1 MSRRQVKWRVYKQQ
15 RALMKELTKKQKR
28 IVEFLKSYVKKHGY
42 PPTMREIGA
51 YFGFTWPA
59 AKGHLVALKKKGL
72 IRINPFKSRGIEILG
87 SKYREAF
94 ELPVAGRI
102 RAGKPILALEEIE
115 DHIVID
121 RNLFKDSDAFALRIT
136 GDSMVEA
143 GIFDGDY
150 VIVKPQR
157 TIENGEVAVVFLED
171 EATVKKVYKEK
182 RKVVLKPENKNMQPT
197 KHSPDEV
204 TIIGRVVGV
213 IRKL

>member
-1 MSRRQVKWRVYKQQ
+1 MR
-15 RALMKELTKKQKR
+15 ELTKKQKR
-28 IVEFLKSYVKKHGY
+28 MIEFLKSYVKEHGY

-59 AKGHLVALKKKGL
+59 AKGHLIALKKKGL
-72 IRINPFKSRGIEILG
+72 VRINPFKSRGIEILG
-87 SKYREAF
+87 SKYSQALEM
-94 ELPVAGRI
+94 PVAGRI
-102 RAGKPILALEEIE
+102 RAGKPILAIEEIE

-136 GDSMVEA
+136 GESMREA

-150 VIVKPQR
+150 VIVRPQR
-157 TIENGEVAVVFLED
+157 TIENGEIAVVLLED
-171 EATVKKVYKEK
+171 EATVKRVYKEK
-182 RKVVLKPENKNMQPT
+182 KKIVLKPENKSMQPT
-197 KHSPDEV
+197 KHSPDAI

>member
-1 MSRRQVKWRVYKQQ
+1 
-15 RALMKELTKKQKR
+15 MKELTKKQKK
-28 IVEFLKSYVKKHGY
+28 IFEFLKSYVKEHGY

-59 AKGHLVALKKKGL
+59 AKGHLIALKNKGL
-72 IRINPFKSRGIEILG
+72 VRINPFKSRGIEIIG

-94 ELPVAGRI
+94 ELPIAGRV
-102 RAGKPILALEEIE
+102 RAGKPVLAIEEIE

-121 RNLFKDSDAFALRIT
+121 RKLFKDSDAFALRIT
-136 GDSMVEA
+136 GDSMIEA

-157 TIENGEVAVVFLED
+157 TIENREFAVVLLED
-171 EATVKKVYKEK
+171 EATVKRVHKEK
-182 RKVVLKPENKNMQPT
+182 GKIVLSPENKRMQPT
-197 KHSPDEV
+197 KHSLDEV
-204 TIIGRVVGV
+204 TIIGRVIGV

>member
-1 MSRRQVKWRVYKQQ
+1 MR
-15 RALMKELTKKQKR
+15 ELTKKQKR
-28 IVEFLKSYVKKHGY
+28 MIEFLKSYVKEHGY

-59 AKGHLVALKKKGL
+59 AKGHLIALKKKGL
-72 IRINPFKSRGIEILG
+72 VRINPFKSRGIEILG
-87 SKYREAF
+87 SKYSEAL
-94 ELPVAGRI
+94 EMPVAGRI
-102 RAGKPILALEEIE
+102 RAGKPILAIEEIE

-136 GDSMVEA
+136 GESMREA

-150 VIVKPQR
+150 VIVRPQR
-157 TIENGEVAVVFLED
+157 TIENGEIAVVLLED
-171 EATVKKVYKEK
+171 EATVKRVYKEK
-182 RKVVLKPENKNMQPT
+182 KKIVLKPENKSMQPT
-197 KHSPDEV
+197 KHSPDAI

>member
-1 MSRRQVKWRVYKQQ
+1 
-15 RALMKELTKKQKR
+15 MKELTKRQKK
-28 IVEFLKSYVKKHGY
+28 IVEFLKSYVQDNGY

-102 RAGKPILALEEIE
+102 RAGKPVLALEEIE

-121 RNLFKDSDAFALRIT
+121 RNLFKDRDAFALRIT

-143 GIFDGDY
+143 GMFDGDY
-150 VIVKPQR
+150 VIVKPQG
-157 TIENGEVAVVFLED
+157 TIENGEIAVVLLED

-197 KHSPDEV
+197 KHSYDEV
-204 TIIGRVVGV
+204 TILGRVIGV

>member
-1 MSRRQVKWRVYKQQ
+1 
-15 RALMKELTKKQKR
+15 MKELTKRQRK
-28 IVEFLKSYVKKHGY
+28 IIEYLKSYVKEYGY
-42 PPTMREIGA
+42 PPTMREIGTH
-51 YFGFTWPA
+51 FGFTWPA
-59 AKGHLVALKKKGL
+59 AKGHLLALKKKGL

-102 RAGKPILALEEIE
+102 RAGKPILAIEDIE

-121 RNLFKDSDAFALRIT
+121 RSLFKDSNAFALRIT

-157 TIENGEVAVVFLED
+157 TIENREIAVVLIED
-171 EATVKKVYKEK
+171 EATVKRLYKEQK
-182 RKVVLKPENKNMQPT
+182 RIVLKPENKAMQPT
-197 KHSPDEV
+197 KHNADEV

>member
-1 MSRRQVKWRVYKQQ
+1 
-15 RALMKELTKKQKR
+15 MKELTKKQKR
-28 IVEFLKSYVKKHGY
+28 IIEFLKSYVKEYGY
-42 PPTMREIGA
+42 PPTMREIGTH
-51 YFGFTWPA
+51 FGFIWPA
-59 AKGHLVALKKKGL
+59 AKGHLLALKKKGL

-87 SKYREAF
+87 SKYRETF

-102 RAGKPILALEEIE
+102 RAGKPILAIEDIE

-121 RNLFKDSDAFALRIT
+121 RTLFKDSDAFALRIT

-157 TIENGEVAVVFLED
+157 TIENGEIAVVLLED
-171 EATVKKVYKEK
+171 EATLKRVYKEK
-182 RKVVLKPENKNMQPT
+182 RRVVLKPENKDMQPT
-197 KHSPDEV
+197 KHNPDEV

>member
-1 MSRRQVKWRVYKQQ
+1 
-15 RALMKELTKKQKR
+15 MKELTKKQKR
-28 IVEFLKSYVKKHGY
+28 IVEFLKSYVKEHGY

-72 IRINPFKSRGIEILG
+72 IRINPFKSRGIEVLG

-94 ELPVAGRI
+94 ELPIAGRI
-102 RAGKPILALEEIE
+102 RAGKPVLAIEEIE

-150 VIVKPQR
+150 VIVKHQS
-157 TIENGEVAVVFLED
+157 TIENGEIAVVLLED

-182 RKVVLKPENKNMQPT
+182 RKVVLKPENRNMQPT

>member
-1 MSRRQVKWRVYKQQ
+1 
-15 RALMKELTKKQKR
+15 MKELTKKQKS
-28 IVEFLKSYVKKHGY
+28 IFEFLKSYVKEHGY

-59 AKGHLVALKKKGL
+59 AKGHLIALKKKGL
-72 IRINPFKSRGIEILG
+72 VRINPFKSRGIEILG
-87 SKYREAF
+87 SKYREAS
-94 ELPVAGRI
+94 ELPIAGRV
-102 RAGKPILALEEIE
+102 RAGKPVLAIEEIE

-157 TIENGEVAVVFLED
+157 TIEHGEVAVVLLED
-171 EATVKKVYKEK
+171 EATVKRVHKEK
-182 RKVVLKPENKNMQPT
+182 RKIVL
-197 KHSPDEV
+197 HCS
-204 TIIGRVVGV
+204 
-213 IRKL
+213 

>member
-1 MSRRQVKWRVYKQQ
+1 
-15 RALMKELTKKQKR
+15 MKELTKKQKR
-28 IVEFLKSYVKKHGY
+28 IIEYLKSHVKEFGY

-59 AKGHLVALKKKGL
+59 AKGHLIALKKKGL
-72 IRINPFKSRGIEILG
+72 IRMNPFKSRGIEIVG
-87 SKYREAF
+87 SKYSDAF

-102 RAGKPILALEEIE
+102 RAGRPVLAIEEIE

-121 RNLFKDSDAFALRIT
+121 RNLFKDNDAFALRIT
-136 GDSMVEA
+136 GDSMIEA
-143 GIFDGDY
+143 GIFDKDY

-157 TIENGEVAVVFLED
+157 TIENGEVAVVLLEE

-182 RKVVLKPENKNMQPT
+182 RKVVLKPENEAMQPT
-197 KHSPDEV
+197 KHNPDEV

>member
-1 MSRRQVKWRVYKQQ
+1 
-15 RALMKELTKKQKR
+15 MKELTKKQKS
-28 IVEFLKSYVKKHGY
+28 IFEFLKSYVKEHGY

-59 AKGHLVALKKKGL
+59 AKGHLIALKKKGL
-72 IRINPFKSRGIEILG
+72 VRINPFKSRGIEILTT
-87 SKYREAF
+87 KYREAF
-94 ELPVAGRI
+94 ELPIAGRV
-102 RAGKPILALEEIE
+102 RAGKPVLAIEEIE

-136 GDSMVEA
+136 GDSMLEA

-157 TIENGEVAVVFLED
+157 TIEHGEVAVVLLED
-171 EATVKKVYKEK
+171 EATVKRVHKEK
-182 RKVVLKPENKNMQPT
+182 RKIVLKPENKRMQPT

>member
-1 MSRRQVKWRVYKQQ
+1 MR
-15 RALMKELTKKQKR
+15 ELTKKQKR
-28 IVEFLKSYVKKHGY
+28 MIEFLKSYVKEHGY

-72 IRINPFKSRGIEILG
+72 VRINPFKSRGIEILG
-87 SKYREAF
+87 SRYSDALEM
-94 ELPVAGRI
+94 PVAGRI
-102 RAGKPILALEEIE
+102 RAGKPILAIEEIE

-121 RNLFKDSDAFALRIT
+121 RNLFKTSDAFALRIT
-136 GDSMVEA
+136 GESMKEA

-150 VIVKPQR
+150 VIVRPQR
-157 TIENGEVAVVFLED
+157 TIGNGEIAVVLLGD
-171 EATVKKVYKEK
+171 EATVKRVYKEK
-182 RKVVLKPENKNMQPT
+182 KKIVLKPENKSMQPT
-197 KHSPDEV
+197 KHSPDEI

>member
-1 MSRRQVKWRVYKQQ
+1 
-15 RALMKELTKKQKR
+15 MKELTKRQKR
-28 IVEFLKSYVKKHGY
+28 IIEFLKSHVKEFGY

-59 AKGHLVALKKKGL
+59 AKGHLIALKKKGL

-87 SKYREAF
+87 SKYRDAF

-102 RAGKPILALEEIE
+102 RAGKPILAVEEIE

-121 RNLFKDSDAFALRIT
+121 RNLFKDSNAFALRIT

-157 TIENGEVAVVFLED
+157 MIENGEIAVVLLED

-197 KHSPDEV
+197 NHNPDEV
-204 TIIGRVVGV
+204 TIIGKVVGV

>member
-1 MSRRQVKWRVYKQQ
+1 MR
-15 RALMKELTKKQKR
+15 ELTKKQKR
-28 IVEFLKSYVKKHGY
+28 ILEFLRSHVKEHGY

-59 AKGHLVALKKKGL
+59 AKGHLIALKKKGL

-87 SKYREAF
+87 SKYRGAF
-94 ELPVAGRI
+94 ELPIAGRI

-157 TIENGEVAVVFLED
+157 TIENGEIAVVLLED

-182 RKVVLKPENKNMQPT
+182 RKVVLKPENKNMQST

-204 TIIGRVVGV
+204 TIIGRVIGV

>member
-1 MSRRQVKWRVYKQQ
+1 
-15 RALMKELTKKQKR
+15 MKELTKKQKR
-28 IVEFLKSYVKKHGY
+28 IIEFLRSYVKEHGY

-59 AKGHLVALKKKGL
+59 AKGHLIALKKKGL

-87 SKYREAF
+87 SKYRDAF
-94 ELPVAGRI
+94 ELPIAGRI
-102 RAGKPILALEEIE
+102 RAGKPILAIEEIE

-150 VIVKPQR
+150 VIVTPQR
-157 TIENGEVAVVFLED
+157 VIENGEIAVVLIED
-171 EATVKKVYKEK
+171 EATVKRVYKEK
-182 RKVVLKPENKNMQPT
+182 KKIVLKPENKAMQPT
-197 KHSPDEV
+197 EHKPEDV
-204 TIIGRVVGV
+204 TILGKVVGV

>member
-1 MSRRQVKWRVYKQQ
+1 
-15 RALMKELTKKQKR
+15 MKELTKRQKK
-28 IVEFLKSYVKKHGY
+28 IVEFLKSYVQDNGY

-102 RAGKPILALEEIE
+102 RAGKPVLALEEIE

-143 GIFDGDY
+143 GMFDGDY
-150 VIVKPQR
+150 VIVKPQS
-157 TIENGEVAVVFLED
+157 TIENGEIAVVLLED

-197 KHSPDEV
+197 KHSHDEI
-204 TIIGRVVGV
+204 TILGRVIGV

>member
-1 MSRRQVKWRVYKQQ
+1 MSRRQVKGGDKQ
-15 RALMKELTKKQKR
+15 RILLMKELTKKQKK
-28 IVEFLKSYVKKHGY
+28 IFEFLSSYVKEHGY

-59 AKGHLVALKKKGL
+59 AKGHLIALKKKGL
-72 IRINPFKSRGIEILG
+72 IRISSFKSRGIEIVA

-94 ELPVAGRI
+94 ELPIAGRI
-102 RAGKPILALEEIE
+102 RAGKPVLAIEEIE

-157 TIENGEVAVVFLED
+157 TIENGEIAVVLLED

-182 RKVVLKPENKNMQPT
+182 RNVVLKPENRSMQPT
-197 KHSPDEV
+197 KHSSDEV

>member
-1 MSRRQVKWRVYKQQ
+1 
-15 RALMKELTKKQKR
+15 MKELTKKQKK
-28 IVEFLKSYVKKHGY
+28 IFEFLRSYAKEHGY

-87 SKYREAF
+87 SKYRGAF
-94 ELPVAGRI
+94 ELPIAGRI

-157 TIENGEVAVVFLED
+157 TIENGEIAVVLLED

-182 RKVVLKPENKNMQPT
+182 RKVVLKPENKNMQST